1 MSYISTI
8 ENITEDLSS
17 FCKRSNERLDK
28 EDYRHELLDV
38 TLKLGLE
45 MHPTGLG
52 GFG

>member
-1 MSYISTI
+1 MSSILAI
-8 ENITEDLSS
+8 EYITEDLSS
-17 FCKRSNERLDK
+17 FCNKRLDK
-28 EDYRHELLDV
+28 EDYRLELLDR